1 MDANA
6 EVESLEEQV
15 NQMIYYRL
23 IRIKDISF
31 KLKQNEL
38 LGFACKQRMYLLENP
53 QSSPVVICDCGC
65 LFVERIGGV
74 RPNSHQA
81 FKMGLVAM
89 VVSRR

>member
-1 MDANA
+1 LDANA

-15 NQMIYYRL
+15 NQMIYYRP
-23 IRIKDISF
+23 IRIMDISF

-38 LGFACKQRMYLLENP
+38 LGFTCKQRMYLLENP

-65 LFVERIGGV
+65 LFVERIGV
-74 RPNSHQA
+74 RPNSHQSV
-81 FKMGLVAM
+81 KMGLVAM